1 VFLSIQMFSRDKYV
15 VMLVGN
21 AKCNRNGSEVQ
32 TLKIFSATI
41 LLEATEI
48 CDRL

>member
-15 VMLVGN
+15 VGN

-32 TLKIFSATI
+32 TPKIISATI
-41 LLEATEI
+41 LIEATEI